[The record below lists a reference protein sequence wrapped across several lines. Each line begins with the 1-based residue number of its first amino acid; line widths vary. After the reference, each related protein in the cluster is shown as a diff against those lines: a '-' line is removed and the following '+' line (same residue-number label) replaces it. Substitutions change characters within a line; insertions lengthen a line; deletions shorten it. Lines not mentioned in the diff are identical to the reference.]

1 MEFAIATL
9 LLALVAAITF
19 AAVNDYQ
26 WMMRFDKVSAERND
40 LLMKPVIEA
49 DNKRREERKAAGIP
63 DPDYI
68 IGPFYSSTTTA
79 TYKPRKRRHY
89 RQVVY

>member
-1 MEFAIATL
+1 M
-9 LLALVAAITF
+9 
-19 AAVNDYQ
+19 D
-26 WMMRFDKVSAERND
+26 RFLRVSEERNN

-49 DNKRREERKAAGIP
+49 DMKRREAQRAAGIP
-63 DPDYI
+63 APDYVLTHA
-68 IGPFYSSTTTA
+68 GAEPPMWASTETT